1 MSSLLNT
8 GLEEIKK
15 LKQNNSEYYS
25 LFSLDKNKVHDL
37 MIIAKSKENFKQAS
51 NIILE
56 NLNDEFQ
63 HKINHEKIKNL
74 LSSIKKGFT

>member
-8 GLEEIKK
+8 DLEEIKK

-25 LFSLDKNKVHDL
+25 LFSLDKNKVDDL